1 MVIVIQLPILV
12 IFSSLVMVNLRMEEM
27 ISLLHPPTQTG
38 SGFFLLGASVIFLFK
53 LPTFIAVSFPTP
65 GLETSS
71 SSPKITNSKKKRSK
85 LGLVPD
91 PSYLNTTSNVCIS
104 SLFQNA
110 FRIFIFYPLYTN
122 LPRYT
127 WESPPSQ
134 HHSSFS

>member
-27 ISLLHPPTQTG
+27 IS
-38 SGFFLLGASVIFLFK
+38 VE
-53 LPTFIAVSFPTP
+53 
-65 GLETSS
+65 GLD
-71 SSPKITNSKKKRSK
+71 
-85 LGLVPD
+85 PD
-91 PSYLNTTSNVCIS
+91 PSYLNTTSNVCIF

-110 FRIFIFYPLYTN
+110 FRIFIFYPLYTD